1 MGRKKNKKPQSGL
14 DDLFSDN
21 LSIFYDDDE
30 QEDEQTDAAA
40 EPDAKQGSGGVTYV
54 RLSLVEPNSSQPRK
68 SFDLEALKGLAD
80 SIKAHGILQPLVV
93 RPLDN
98 GGYQIVA
105 GERRWRAARLAE
117 LTEVPVIIKE
127 LDDLQT
133 AQLALVENL
142 QREDLDPLEEA
153 EGYSSLINTYGL
165 TQLEVATAVGKSRS
179 AVANSLRLL
188 TLCDDAKDKLSKGE
202 ISLGHAKILAG
213 VEDQGLQRLAVRNIV
228 EEGMSIRQLEAYLEK
243 LQKQLREK
251 SSTRAD
257 RPFKNR
263 LHVEAEL
270 ALKKSFGYPVKIT
283 SAKNGRTSVTISL
296 KNETEFSELMKKL
309 TDRAEQ

>member
-1 MGRKKNKKPQSGL
+1 MKVK
-14 DDLFSDN
+14 
-21 LSIFYDDDE
+21 
-30 QEDEQTDAAA
+30 
-40 EPDAKQGSGGVTYV
+40 
-54 RLSLVEPNSSQPRK
+54 
-68 SFDLEALKGLAD
+68 
-80 SIKAHGILQPLVV
+80 
-93 RPLDN
+93 
-98 GGYQIVA
+98 
-105 GERRWRAARLAE
+105 
-117 LTEVPVIIKE
+117 
-127 LDDLQT
+127 
-133 AQLALVENL
+133 
-142 QREDLDPLEEA
+142 
-153 EGYSSLINTYGL
+153 
-165 TQLEVATAVGKSRS
+165 
-179 AVANSLRLL
+179 
-188 TLCDDAKDKLSKGE
+188 CDDAKDKLSKGE

-251 SSTRAD
+251 SSARAD